1 MSSTWVAEFDNKKD
15 YKHFCKRYKKIAPN
29 GENII
34 VPDLPENPDKVR
46 LRGAYV
52 DLEQD
57 IYILPEGSDPETDDE
72 IIKKGA
78 WAISFDIDIWDDWT
92 KEFIQCIFN
101 EMCQRYSFVEIGC
114 NSIKLLSQEEFLKQ
128 LVFGHSKRTME
139 YYRKVKCTELCY
151 IWGWG
156 KEVRVEQF
164 DKLKKEIERVEK
176 VFKEAAKRF
185 FDGDASD
192 LILINEKKR

>member
-15 YKHFCKRYKKIAPN
+15 YKYFCKRYKKIAPN

-52 DLEQD
+52 DLED
-57 IYILPEGSDPETDDE
+57 IVYDHDKYDEATD
-72 IIKKGA
+72 IFFVKKGA
-78 WAISFDIDIWDDWT
+78 WAVSFDIAIWDDWT
-92 KEFIQCIFN
+92 KNFIRCIFQ

-114 NSIKLLSQEEFLKQ
+114 NSIELLSQEEFLKQ
-128 LVFGHSKRTME
+128 LVFGQAKRTIK
-139 YYRKVKCTELCY
+139 YYKGIKSEEPHY
-151 IWGWG
+151 IFGWG
-156 KEVRVEQF
+156 KEVRTDQF
-164 DKLKKEIERVEK
+164 NKLEKDIERVEK
-176 VFKEAAKRF
+176 AFREAAKRF

-192 LILINEKKR
+192 LILTN

>member
-52 DLEQD
+52 DLESD
-57 IYILPEGSDPETDDE
+57 VYILPEGSDPEIDDE

-78 WAISFDIDIWDDWT
+78 WAISFDIAIWDDWT
-92 KEFIQCIFN
+92 KNFIQCIFD
-101 EMCQRYSFVEIGC
+101 EMCQRYSFIEIGC
-114 NSIKLLSQEEFLKQ
+114 NSIELLSQEDFLKQ
-128 LVFGHSKRTME
+128 LVFGQAKRTIE
-139 YYRKVKCTELCY
+139 YYRGIKSEEPHY
-151 IWGWG
+151 IFGWG
-156 KEVRVEQF
+156 KEVRADQF
-164 DKLKKEIERVEK
+164 NKLEKDIERVEK
-176 VFKEAAKRF
+176 EFREAAKRF

-192 LILINEKKR
+192 LILTNGKEV